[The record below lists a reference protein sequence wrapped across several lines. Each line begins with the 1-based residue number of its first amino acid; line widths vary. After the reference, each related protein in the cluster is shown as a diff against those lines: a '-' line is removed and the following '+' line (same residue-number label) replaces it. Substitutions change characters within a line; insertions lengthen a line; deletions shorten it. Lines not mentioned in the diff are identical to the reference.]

1 MAADVEISGRPIGP
15 DHPPYI
21 VAEMSGNH
29 NGDLDRALAIVEAAA
44 AAGVDAVKLQTY
56 TADTLTLDCDRPDFL
71 IEGGLWAGRKL
82 YELYQEAYTPWDW
95 QERLFER
102 GRELGLAVFSTPF
115 DRTALEFLRG
125 LDAPAYK
132 VASFEVVDL
141 PLVAE
146 IASVGKPLVISTG
159 MANLGEIAEAVETA
173 RSAGGKELILLHCIS
188 SYPTPINES
197 NLETLQHLAQTFDVI
212 VGLSDHTMGT
222 VVSVAAVALGACFIE
237 KHFTLR
243 RDDGGPDAAF
253 SLEPDELATLV
264 RDCRLAWEARGRID
278 YSRKPSE
285 AQNLIFRRSLYAVAD
300 IAEGEIFSDKNVRS
314 IRPGYGLPPKFLPD
328 VHGRKA
334 TRTIERGTPFDWTMV
349 SAG

>member
-56 TADTLTLDCDRPDFL
+56 TADTLTLDCNRPDFL

-159 MANLGEIAEAVETA
+159 MANLGEIAEAVEAA
-173 RSAGGKELILLHCIS
+173 RGAGGKELILLHCIS

-300 IAEGEIFSDKNVRS
+300 IAEGEVFSDKNVRS

-334 TRTIERGTPFDWTMV
+334 TRAIERGAPFDWTMV
-349 SAG
+349 SAK